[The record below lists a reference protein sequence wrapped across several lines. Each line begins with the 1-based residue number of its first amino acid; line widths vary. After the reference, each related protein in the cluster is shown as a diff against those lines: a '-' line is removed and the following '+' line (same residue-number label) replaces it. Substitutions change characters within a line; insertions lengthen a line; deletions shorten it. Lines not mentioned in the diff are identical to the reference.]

1 MKMEKRQFRSVKEAV
16 ELYGQRILAPE
27 LYANVLREM
36 ENEENEHENNLLK
49 IKIVRDELDIAKQNL
64 EKAKERSVAMARSF
78 SSLQEELEETK
89 RKLQM
94 LKEKSDYDIEFVGH
108 SLKFDSKTQSQRF
121 EVEEEEEEEEEESEV
136 FEKRQAKMNGKEF
149 SDIQPMKKKK
159 ASKKKKAI
167 LFIGGIFSK
176 KK

>member
-49 IKIVRDELDIAKQNL
+49 IKSVRAELDIAKQNL

-94 LKEKSDYDIEFVGH
+94 LKEKSDYDIEFVGDA
-108 SLKFDSKTQSQRF
+108 LKLDFKTQSQRF
-121 EVEEEEEEEEEESEV
+121 EVEEEEEESEV
-136 FEKRQAKMNGKEF
+136 FEKRHAKMNGE
-149 SDIQPMKKKK
+149 DIKDIPSMKKK
-159 ASKKKKAI
+159 ASKKKTKAI
-167 LFIGGIFSK
+167 LFIGSFFSK

>member
-1 MKMEKRQFRSVKEAV
+1 MEKRQFRSVKEAV
-16 ELYGQRILAPE
+16 ELYGQRLLAPE

-36 ENEENEHENNLLK
+36 ENEEIEHENNLQK
-49 IKIVRDELDIAKQNL
+49 IKSVRDELEIAKQNL

-94 LKEKSDYDIEFVGH
+94 LKEKSDYDIEFVGD
-108 SLKFDSKTQSQRF
+108 SLKFDFKTQSQRF
-121 EVEEEEEEEEEESEV
+121 EVEEEESEV
-136 FEKRQAKMNGKEF
+136 FEKKHAKMNSGEIK
-149 SDIQPMKKKK
+149 DIPSMKKK
-159 ASKKKKAI
+159 ASKKKKKAT
-167 LFIGGIFSK
+167 LFIGGFFSK

>member
-1 MKMEKRQFRSVKEAV
+1 MEKRQFRSVKEAV

-27 LYANVLREM
+27 LYANVLRKM

-49 IKIVRDELDIAKQNL
+49 IKSVRDELDIAKQNL

-94 LKEKSDYDIEFVGH
+94 LKEKSDYDIEFVGDA
-108 SLKFDSKTQSQRF
+108 LKFDFKTQSQRF
-121 EVEEEEEEEEEESEV
+121 EVVEEEESEV
-136 FEKRQAKMNGKEF
+136 FEKRHAKMNGEDIKDIPSMRKE
-149 SDIQPMKKKK
+149 
-159 ASKKKKAI
+159 ASKKKKKAI

>member
-1 MKMEKRQFRSVKEAV
+1 
-16 ELYGQRILAPE
+16 
-27 LYANVLREM
+27 M

-49 IKIVRDELDIAKQNL
+49 IKMVRDELDIAKQNL

-121 EVEEEEEEEEEESEV
+121 EVEEEEEEESEV
-136 FEKRQAKMNGKEF
+136 FEKRQVIKMNGKEF
-149 SDIQPMKKKK
+149 SDIQSMKKKK

-167 LFIGGIFSK
+167 LFIGGFFSK
-176 KK
+176 KKWKNIYYI

>member
-27 LYANVLREM
+27 LYANVLQEM

-49 IKIVRDELDIAKQNL
+49 IKMVRDELDIAKQNL

-121 EVEEEEEEEEEESEV
+121 EVEEEEEEESEV
-136 FEKRQAKMNGKEF
+136 FEKRQVIKMNGKEF
-149 SDIQPMKKKK
+149 SDIQSMKKKK

-167 LFIGGIFSK
+167 LFIGGFFSK

>member
-1 MKMEKRQFRSVKEAV
+1 MEKRQFRSVKEAV

-27 LYANVLREM
+27 LYANVLRKM

-49 IKIVRDELDIAKQNL
+49 IKSVRDELDIAKQNL

-94 LKEKSDYDIEFVGH
+94 LKEKSDYDIEFVGDA
-108 SLKFDSKTQSQRF
+108 LKFDFKTQSQRF
-121 EVEEEEEEEEEESEV
+121 EVVEEEESEV
-136 FEKRQAKMNGKEF
+136 FEKRHAKMNGEDIKDIPSMRKE
-149 SDIQPMKKKK
+149 